1 MYRILITRGNKAYAI
16 ECDSEFEE
24 YSKYYDNLFD
34 ENINYFMEGNDVVIL
49 MNDLD
54 DFEEYFPDY
63 ELQVVN
69 KEE

>member
-34 ENINYFMEGNDVVIL
+34 EIINVFMKGNDVIVL
-49 MNDLD
+49 MDDLD

-63 ELQVVN
+63 ELQIIN